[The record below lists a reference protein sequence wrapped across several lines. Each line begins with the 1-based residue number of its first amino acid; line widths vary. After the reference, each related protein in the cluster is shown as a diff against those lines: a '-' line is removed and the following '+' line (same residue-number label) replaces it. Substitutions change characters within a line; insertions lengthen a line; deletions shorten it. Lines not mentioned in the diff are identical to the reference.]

1 VTRKESSVVVVA
13 VQVVPVLVGATLL
26 LVGAVGATIT
36 QRRLE
41 QEGRATVA
49 PLFLAPFGVLIGAGA
64 ALIRG
69 WDLLPSLLVGA
80 VLVPLVG
87 AIGRYVEV
95 RRRRRADQR

>member
-1 VTRKESSVVVVA
+1 MLLVA
-13 VQVVPVLVGATLL
+13 AQVVPVLIGATLL
-26 LVGAVGATIT
+26 LVGAVGATVT

-41 QEGRATVA
+41 HEGRATVA

-69 WDLLPSLLVGA
+69 WDLLASLLVGA

-95 RRRRRADQR
+95 RRRRRTSQR

>member
-1 VTRKESSVVVVA
+1 MGAVLVVG
-13 VQVVPVLVGATLL
+13 VQVLPVLIGAAL
-26 LVGAVGATIT
+26 LVIGAVGATVT

-49 PLFLAPFGVLIGAGA
+49 PLFLVPFGVLIGAGA
-64 ALIRG
+64 ALIRD

-87 AIGRYVEV
+87 AVGRYVEV
-95 RRRRRADQR
+95 RRRRRASQR

>member
-1 VTRKESSVVVVA
+1 MLLVA
-13 VQVVPVLVGATLL
+13 VQVVPVLIGATLL
-26 LVGAVGATIT
+26 LIGAVGATVT

-41 QEGRATVA
+41 GEGRASVA
-49 PLFLAPFGVLIGAGA
+49 PLFLAPFGVLMGAGA

-69 WDLLPSLLVGA
+69 WDLLASLLVGA

-95 RRRRRADQR
+95 RRRRRTSQR

>member
-1 VTRKESSVVVVA
+1 MGAVLVVG
-13 VQVVPVLVGATLL
+13 VQVLAVLIGAAL
-26 LVGAVGATIT
+26 LVIGAVGATVT

-49 PLFLAPFGVLIGAGA
+49 PLFLVPFGVLIGAGA
-64 ALIRG
+64 ALIRD

-87 AIGRYVEV
+87 AVGRYVEV
-95 RRRRRADQR
+95 RRRRRAGQP